1 MNLLEAI
8 AFVVSES
15 EEAAYK
21 ICERANYS
29 PQRWSDFIN
38 KRQSL
43 SGDGLS
49 RIIEALSKEDR
60 AKLIKLIE

>member
-1 MNLLEAI
+1 MDLLEAV
-8 AFVVSES
+8 AKVVTES
-15 EEAAYK
+15 DEAAYK

-38 KRQSL
+38 GRQSL

-49 RIIEALSKEDR
+49 RMVGALNDKDR